1 VSENLDL
8 VRSILMGW
16 EQGNFDS
23 SDWAH
28 SDIDYLAADG
38 PDPAS
43 SKGLV
48 AMTAI
53 WRKVLGAWQ
62 DMRIHAEAYRELDD
76 ARILALV
83 LFSARGKA
91 SGLEVGEM
99 RAKGAALFELRDG
112 KVTRLVTYWDR
123 AHALADLGLA
133 E

>member
-1 VSENLDL
+1 M
-8 VRSILMGW
+8 RW
-16 EQGNFDS
+16 EQGNFGS
-23 SDWAH
+23 SAWAH

-48 AMTAI
+48 AMASI

-62 DMRIHAEAYRELDD
+62 DLRIRAEAYRELDD
-76 ARILALV
+76 ARVLALV

-99 RAKGAALFELRDG
+99 RAKGAALFEVRDG
-112 KVTRLVTYWDR
+112 KVIRLVTYWDR
-123 AHALADLGLA
+123 NRALADLGL